1 MHNISAASTSCL
13 PAVRYA
19 RQSCQR
25 EEKVLRNPRTHAIR
39 YNAKGAQ
46 LYPRHPAAARLRI
59 RQRKATP
66 LLQTYEAWPRA
77 KLETLSSKSDTARA
91 INYSLKQWGALTL
104 RCEDGPLKIDNSI
117 AANGPHRISLG
128 RENFLFAG
136 SNSGSERVANMSAFL
151 CARRVIKRCPRAMVK
166 RSPNRI
172 ANWL

>member
-1 MHNISAASTSCL
+1 MPTRGKSSTKST
-13 PAVRYA
+13 YA
-19 RQSCQR
+19 RHPIQR
-25 EEKVLRNPRTHAIR
+25 KRRSTISVSPQHRSHHPR
-39 YNAKGAQ
+39 Q
-46 LYPRHPAAARLRI
+46 PAAARLRI

-136 SNSGSERVANMSAFL
+136 SNSGSERVANLSAFL
-151 CARRVIKRCPRAMVK
+151 CAGRVIKRCPRAMVK